1 DPIATAKV
9 EELISELK
17 KQFTVV
23 IVTHNMQQAA
33 RISDRTAYFYLGRLI
48 EMDDTLRIFNNP
60 SKKET
65 EDYISG
71 RLG

>member
-1 DPIATAKV
+1 
-9 EELISELK
+9 
-17 KQFTVV
+17 
-23 IVTHNMQQAA
+23 MQQAA

-48 EMDDTLRIFNNP
+48 EMDQTLKIFNNP
-60 SKKET
+60 QKRET